1 MKEIRNRYDL
11 LNNDKDI
18 IRVPFLIKGTIVSPP
33 EIRRETIESAFLSG
47 NTDRTYIRL
56 PEAQIIR
63 ERVIDRKTMRYTGEY
78 LYSVMPVFEAEE
90 IIETD
95 TGKLADGL
103 YSLSVEAILNYLE
116 RIMDI
121 LLTDFTCVLEV
132 METWRLTSEYP
143 DSFIEQW
150 FAAIKSVFSKEEAR
164 QMINNELS
172 FGGKPGGLFLDG
184 WTETDSRAMIRAM
197 PTRQL
202 HITAGNVPEVP
213 LLSMVRAIL
222 TKSCAAVKLPYG
234 AVLPGAL
241 FALAAASVP
250 DHPITKN
257 LSIVYWQGGDDDI
270 ENRLFTSGAFDRIIV
285 WGSPEAVTS
294 VQSRALFTRVV
305 TLNPRYGVSLIG
317 KEAFSSLDETAAL
330 AATDMMIYDQKACT
344 SSLVHYVEGTE
355 EQANEYAEAIRE
367 ALSRWDSD
375 APGFITPSALGRIKR
390 LQRGKYIDAGW
401 HLNTREGNF
410 SSGVVVVPGE
420 FDILDHPMSRLVV
433 VRPVSSL
440 EDALNYLSSYVSM
453 AGVYPEK
460 RRLEL
465 RDRIL
470 SGGISNVLP
479 LGSCDQTWAGMPH
492 DDMLVLSELVDWKN
506 G

>member
-1 MKEIRNRYDL
+1 MKELCSRYDL
-11 LNNDKDI
+11 LNNDSGM
-18 IRVPFLIKGTIVSPP
+18 IRVPFLIKGTIVAPP
-33 EIRRETIESAFLSG
+33 DISREEIESAFPPG
-47 NTDRTYIRL
+47 DTGRTYARL
-56 PEAQIIR
+56 PKAQVIR
-63 ERVIDRKTMRYTGEY
+63 ERVIDRKTMKYTSDY
-78 LYSVMPVFEAEE
+78 LYSVMPVFKAED

-95 TGKLADGL
+95 TGKLADEL
-103 YSLSVEAILNYLE
+103 YSLPVDAVLDYLE

-121 LLTDFTCVLEV
+121 LLTDFTRVLEV
-132 METWRLTSEYP
+132 METWQLTSEYP
-143 DSFIEQW
+143 DAFIEQW
-150 FAAIKSVFSKEEAR
+150 FADVRSVFGKEEAR
-164 QMINNELS
+164 QMIDNELS

-184 WTETDSRAMIRAM
+184 WIETDSRAMVRAM

-213 LLSMVRAIL
+213 LLSTIRAIL

-234 AVLPGAL
+234 AVLPGSL

-250 DHPITKN
+250 DHPITTN
-257 LSIVYWQGGDDDI
+257 LSIVYWQGGDDSVEDK
-270 ENRLFTSGAFDRIIV
+270 LFTSGSFDRIIV

-317 KEAFSSLDETAAL
+317 KEAFSSLNEAAVL
-330 AATDMMIYDQKACT
+330 AAADVMIYDQKACT
-344 SSLVHYVEGTE
+344 SSLVHYLEGTE
-355 EQANEYAEAIRE
+355 EQANEYAEMLRE
-367 ALSRWDSD
+367 TLSRWDSK
-375 APGFITPSALGRIKR
+375 APGFITPSATGGIKR
-390 LQRGKYIDAGW
+390 LRRGKYINAGW
-401 HLNTREGNF
+401 HINTREDDF
-410 SSGVVVVPGE
+410 SSGVVVISGE

-440 EDALNYLSSYVSM
+440 EEALNYLSRYVSM
-453 AGVYPEK
+453 AGVYPEQ

-470 SGGISNVLP
+470 ARGVSSVLP
-479 LGSCDQTWAGMPH
+479 LGSCDRTWAGMPH